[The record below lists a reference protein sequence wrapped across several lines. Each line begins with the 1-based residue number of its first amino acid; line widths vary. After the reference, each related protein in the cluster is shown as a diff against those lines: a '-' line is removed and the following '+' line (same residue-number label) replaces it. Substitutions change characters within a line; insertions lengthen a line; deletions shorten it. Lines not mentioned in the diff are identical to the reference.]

1 MFSRFYVLLF
11 CVLLVCQGQGSDPE
25 PASENDLTC
34 SLCKTVME
42 LLDAYITDETTEQQ
56 VADALLEIC
65 SILPS
70 PLDVEC
76 EVMIE
81 V

>member
-1 MFSRFYVLLF
+1 
-11 CVLLVCQGQGSDPE
+11 
-25 PASENDLTC
+25 
-34 SLCKTVME
+34 ME

-56 VADALLEIC
+56 VADALAEIC

-81 V
+81 VRS

>member
-1 MFSRFYVLLF
+1 MFSRFFALLF
-11 CVLLVCQGQGSDPE
+11 CFLVVCKGQTEPE
-25 PASENDLTC
+25 AASENDLTC

-42 LLDAYITDETTEQQ
+42 LLDAYITDDTTEQQ
-56 VADALLEIC
+56 VADALKEIC